1 MNDAEPSRGTS
12 PVFIGRPLTRRYRGK
27 HRRTRGKRTL
37 ALSLGSLVLGIGLIC
52 WALVSIGAQSAES
65 ADAYSNPASGPTIS
79 TVDEA
84 DPTGDTAATVA
95 NHPSAAPSPARVLY
109 PEYPAVGDRVGSL
122 LIPALDQE
130 LPIIEGTGADELKEG
145 VGHFAESVLPGE
157 KDNCVL
163 SGHRDT
169 VFRELGKLKIGD
181 LLITRTSA
189 GTYTYEIERIRIVDA
204 DDRTVIVPADH
215 AVLTVSTCYPFRY
228 VGDAPERYILVA
240 DLVTSKKAPSPD

>member
-1 MNDAEPSRGTS
+1 M
-12 PVFIGRPLTRRYRGK
+12 
-27 HRRTRGKRTL
+27 
-37 ALSLGSLVLGIGLIC
+37 
-52 WALVSIGAQSAES
+52 
-65 ADAYSNPASGPTIS
+65 
-79 TVDEA
+79 
-84 DPTGDTAATVA
+84 
-95 NHPSAAPSPARVLY
+95 
-109 PEYPAVGDRVGSL
+109 
-122 LIPALDQE
+122 
-130 LPIIEGTGADELKEG
+130 
-145 VGHFAESVLPGE
+145 LPGE

>member
-1 MNDAEPSRGTS
+1 MNDAEPSRGKF
-12 PVFIGRPLTRRYRGK
+12 PVFIGRPLTRRHRAK

-37 ALSLGSLVLGIGLIC
+37 ALSLRFVVLGIGLIC

-65 ADAYSNPASGPTIS
+65 TDAYSDPSSSPTIS
-79 TVDEA
+79 TVEA
-84 DPTGDTAATVA
+84 VESTGDAAATGA
-95 NHPSAAPSPARVLY
+95 NQPSVAPSPARVLY

-122 LIPALDQE
+122 LIPALEQE

-145 VGHFAESVLPGE
+145 VGHFAQSVLPGE

-169 VFRELGKLKIGD
+169 VFRELGKLKTGD
-181 LLITRTSA
+181 LLIAQTSA
-189 GTYTYEIERIRIVDA
+189 GTYTYEIKRIRIVDA
-204 DDRTVIVPADH
+204 DDRTVIVPSDH

-228 VGDAPERYILVA
+228 VGDAPNRYILIA
-240 DLVTSKKAPSPD
+240 DLVTSEKDPSPD